1 MRQKHNIGMCEY
13 DYDDNRNITIWYD
26 SKVAYNNTEYI
37 FGPDITNQI
46 MTDHRLVDEWNQ
58 QDKRLKKV
66 FTDIL
71 VLKLWEDKVIT
82 QLPTLSTV
90 VSGVP
95 SLQNRTRTERP
106 IFMKSEDAWV

>member
-26 SKVAYNNTEYI
+26 SNVSYNNTEYI

-46 MTDHRLVDEWNQ
+46 ISDHNLVDEWNQ
-58 QDKRLKKV
+58 TDSRLKKA

-71 VLKLWEDKVIT
+71 VLRLWEDKVIT
-82 QLPTLSTV
+82 QLT
-90 VSGVP
+90 
-95 SLQNRTRTERP
+95 NRTRMVRP
-106 IFMKSEDAWV
+106 VFIKSEDVWV

>member
-26 SKVAYNNTEYI
+26 SNVSYNNTEYI

-46 MTDHRLVDEWNQ
+46 ISDHNLVDEWNQ
-58 QDKRLKKV
+58 TDRRLKKA

-71 VLKLWEDKVIT
+71 VLRLWEDKVIT
-82 QLPTLSTV
+82 QLT
-90 VSGVP
+90 
-95 SLQNRTRTERP
+95 NRTRMVRP
-106 IFMKSEDAWV
+106 VFIKSEDVWV

>member
-26 SKVAYNNTEYI
+26 SNVSYNNTEYI

-46 MTDHRLVDEWNQ
+46 ITDHNLVDDWNQ
-58 QDKRLKKV
+58 TDRRLKKA

-71 VLKLWEDKVIT
+71 VLRLWEDKVIT
-82 QLPTLSTV
+82 QLT
-90 VSGVP
+90 
-95 SLQNRTRTERP
+95 NRTRMVRP
-106 IFMKSEDAWV
+106 VFIKSEDVWV

>member
-37 FGPDITNQI
+37 FGSDITNQI
-46 MTDHRLVDEWNQ
+46 MTDHNLVDDWNQ
-58 QDKRLKKV
+58 TDRRLKKD

-71 VLKLWEDKVIT
+71 VLRLWEDKVIT
-82 QLPTLSTV
+82 QLP
-90 VSGVP
+90 
-95 SLQNRTRTERP
+95 NRTRMVRHVF
-106 IFMKSEDAWV
+106 IKSEDAWI